1 MQETRRSSGSS
12 SSRRISLKMRRPD
25 GTDVSLAV
33 ADFGRSLAG
42 ETARTGR
49 ASLAGRGTAKVAGF
63 DPELDN
69 VRTPSPRTPPGPG
82 PPAQAAPKGS
92 LPRGGAPCDPAGRGS
107 HLHLRQVAPHHD
119 DPLMM
124 LASFPLKLKSG
135 AVTAVLNLASAL
147 ASGCP
152 VSCF

>member
-1 MQETRRSSGSS
+1 MSMQETRRSSGSS
-12 SSRRISLKMRRPD
+12 SSRRVSLKMRRPD

-69 VRTPSPRTPPGPG
+69 VRTPSPRTPRARVRPRRLRPKAAS
-82 PPAQAAPKGS
+82 PA
-92 LPRGGAPCDPAGRGS
+92 
-107 HLHLRQVAPHHD
+107 
-119 DPLMM
+119 
-124 LASFPLKLKSG
+124 
-135 AVTAVLNLASAL
+135 AVLPLAPPGWGPTCTCARWRRTTTTRL
-147 ASGCP
+147 
-152 VSCF
+152 